1 MEKNLQKMYPLD
13 YNLLI
18 VKDLWHAHYQMLSI
32 IFLKEFKKLNE
43 NTNMMIK
50 NVKLVELTVNIATVF
65 FNTQTLKMT

>member
-1 MEKNLQKMYPLD
+1 MYPLD

-18 VKDLWHAHYQMLSI
+18 VKDLWHGHYQMLSI